1 MKLTSVSSETVP
13 KVSEIGVNALIRL
26 FSNSLNDEDDDGITQ
41 IDHRQHN
48 WFWGSSYS
56 ASTYGTLTAAT
67 SSSYASS
74 FPSLVNT
81 TLERFEIFPGTTSS
95 STSSATDNS
104 EVLGSLLIDNVNFM
118 ANHTVAFYTERNRS
132 ARAWRD
138 QDV

>member
-56 ASTYGTLTAAT
+56 ASTYGTLTAT
-67 SSSYASS
+67 SSAALFSS
-74 FPSLVNT
+74 RVNT

-95 STSSATDNS
+95 PTPGTNDDA
-104 EVLGSLLIDNVNFM
+104 EVLEGGKGGAQRFCSCCWCGNWCSCW
-118 ANHTVAFYTERNRS
+118 H
-132 ARAWRD
+132 
-138 QDV
+138 